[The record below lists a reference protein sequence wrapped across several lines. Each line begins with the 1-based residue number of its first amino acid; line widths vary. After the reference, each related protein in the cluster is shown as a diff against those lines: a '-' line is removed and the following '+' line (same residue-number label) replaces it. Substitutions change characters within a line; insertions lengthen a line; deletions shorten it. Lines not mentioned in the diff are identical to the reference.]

1 MVIAH
6 PFLIWKRSSPKSFTK
21 SFTGPSDARAVE
33 TAAVIYAIL
42 TASTLPATAVTT
54 A

>member
-6 PFLIWKRSSPKSFTK
+6 LFLIWKRSSPKSYTQ
-21 SFTGPSDARAVE
+21 SFAGHSDARAVE
-33 TAAVIYAIL
+33 SAAVIYAIL
-42 TASTLPATAVTT
+42 TASTLPATAVTM

>member
-1 MVIAH
+1 MFSRESCFSYTQSYA
-6 PFLIWKRSSPKSFTK
+6 SS
-21 SFTGPSDARAVE
+21 TGARALE

-42 TASTLPATAVTT
+42 TLFTIPATAVTM